1 MSIESAYPFYSSTT
15 AIELERGAV
24 LALESTRQRIY
35 RIDVIRD
42 LLKGMESGA
51 INYDDDITGGIT
63 LMTVVVETL
72 DNAMSNAFEDF
83 NKVRAYIEAIGGDDF
98 SSIVEKAKQTP
109 PVPLYH
115 PEGETEGDE
124 S

>member
-1 MSIESAYPFYSSTT
+1 MSTESAYPFYTSTT

-42 LLKGMESGA
+42 LLKGMESGD
-51 INYDDDITGGIT
+51 INYDDDITGGVT
-63 LMTVVVETL
+63 LLTVVVETL
-72 DNAMSNAFEDF
+72 ENAMADAFEDF
-83 NKVRAYIEAIGGDDF
+83 NKVQAYIEAISGDDF
-98 SSIVEKAKQTP
+98 SSVVEKAKQAP
-109 PVPLYH
+109 PVSH
-115 PEGETEGDE
+115 PEGEAEGGE

>member
-1 MSIESAYPFYSSTT
+1 MSSAYPFYSSTT
-15 AIELERGAV
+15 AIELERDAV

-51 INYDDDITGGIT
+51 INYDDDITGGVT
-63 LMTVVVETL
+63 LLTVVVETL
-72 DNAMSNAFEDF
+72 ETAMVDAFEDF
-83 NKVRAYIEAIGGDDF
+83 NKVQAYIEAISGDDF
-98 SSIVEKAKQTP
+98 NNVVEKARQTP
-109 PVPLYH
+109 PAPFYS
-115 PEGETEGDE
+115 PEGEAEGGE